1 MRRLG
6 IAIASFVTL
15 LMLVPLGL
23 LGFAAPAAASIDG
36 RVLLGVLFG
45 LQLMLMADHLLRF
58 ALRRDRRNLAFAALC
73 ALPSALG
80 LSGRWPPLPLLLDAS
95 LLTATLLA
103 LFLYGQYLAARHRRA
118 VNADF
123 HASRAEAASHAEQQA
138 KAQLLA
144 RISHEIRTPMN
155 GVLGMTELLL
165 GTPLSAKQ
173 RDYVQTIHSSGNELL
188 QLLNE
193 ILDLSALESGEI
205 ELDDVQFDLHALLD
219 ECLDTFRERAAAQGV
234 ELIGFV
240 QPQVPRTVSGDPA
253 RLRQALHNL
262 LDNAFKRTDE
272 GEVLLVAALEQAGE
286 RQHLRIAVQDSGL
299 PLSAAEREALR
310 YGRPHSHDYLG
321 EQSLEGQLGLIIS
334 RQLVTLMRGEFGV
347 ESGEQQGSTLWLRL
361 PLAPASRLPSELDPS
376 VQLRDARV
384 LVVDDNDTCRKVL
397 IEQCASWGLQASG
410 VSSGIEALAQLRTKA
425 NVREYFDAVLLDHEM
440 PGMSG
445 IQLAAKIRQ
454 DPHINHD
461 LLLVM
466 LSAQSQTPSKLVA
479 RNAGIS
485 RILAKPVAGYTL
497 KATLAEELGR
507 VRRGLGLAGAG
518 SQAGAPVP
526 EDFRVLV
533 AEDNSIS
540 TKVICGMLGKLDI
553 EPDLVCN
560 GRDALRALQSQPYDL
575 VLMDCEMPVLDG
587 FGATEQLR
595 AWEAAA
601 QRPRTPVV
609 ALTAH
614 ILGEHR
620 ERALQVGMDGHLAK
634 PVELSQLREV
644 VEHWVTVKEQRQRL
658 STQAT
663 V

>member
-1 MRRLG
+1 
-6 IAIASFVTL
+6 
-15 LMLVPLGL
+15 MLAPLGL
-23 LGFAAPAAASIDG
+23 LGLSVLDS
-36 RVLLGVLFG
+36 RLLLGVLCG
-45 LQLMLMADHLLRF
+45 AQLMLMADHLLRF
-58 ALRRDRRNLAFAALC
+58 ALRRDRRNLLFAGLC
-73 ALPSALG
+73 ALPPLLG
-80 LSGRWPPLPLLLDAS
+80 LSGLWPTLPAALNGALLSAS
-95 LLTATLLA
+95 LLG
-103 LFLYGQYLAARHRRA
+103 LFLAGLRLAILQRRS
-118 VNADF
+118 VHADL
-123 HASRAEAASHAEQQA
+123 HASRAEAASRAEQEA
-138 KAQLLA
+138 KSKFLA

-173 RDYVQTIHSSGNELL
+173 RDYVQTIQGSGNELL

-193 ILDLSALESGEI
+193 ILDISALESGEI
-205 ELDDVQFDLHALLD
+205 ELDEVQFDLHALLD
-219 ECLDTFRERAAAQGV
+219 ECLETFRLRAESNGI

-240 QPQVPRTVSGDPA
+240 QPQVPRTISGDPA

-262 LDNAFKRTDE
+262 LDHAFKQTDE
-272 GEVLLVAALEQAGE
+272 GEVLLVAALEQAGDQP
-286 RQHLRIAVQDSGL
+286 RLRIAVQDSGR
-299 PLSAAEREALR
+299 PLSAEERESLLSGAL
-310 YGRPHSHDYLG
+310 HSRDYLS
-321 EQSLEGQLGLIIS
+321 ENRLEGHLGLVIS
-334 RQLVTLMRGEFGV
+334 RRLASLMHGEFGI
-347 ESGEQQGSTLWLRL
+347 ESGDQQGSTLWLGL
-361 PLAPASRLPSELDPS
+361 PLPAASLAQPELDPTL
-376 VQLRDARV
+376 QLRDARV

-397 IEQCASWGLQASG
+397 IEQCSSWGLQVSG
-410 VSSGIEALAQLRTKA
+410 ASSGIEALALLRTKA
-425 NVREYFDAVLLDHEM
+425 NVRDYFDVVLLDHDM

-445 IQLAAKIRQ
+445 MQLAAKIKQ

-466 LSAQSQTPSKLVA
+466 LSGLSQAPSKLVA

-507 VRRGLGLAGAG
+507 ARRGFAVPGGQQRLAP
-518 SQAGAPVP
+518 QVP

-540 TKVICGMLGKLDI
+540 TKVIRGMLGKLDV
-553 EPDLVCN
+553 EPDLVSN
-560 GRDALRALQSQPYDL
+560 GRDALRALQRQPYDL

-587 FGATEQLR
+587 FAATEQLR
-595 AWEAAA
+595 AWEAAR

-620 ERALQVGMDGHLAK
+620 ERALKVGMDGHLAK

-644 VEHWVTVKEQRQRL
+644 VEHWVAVKEQRQRAAQP
-658 STQAT
+658 S
-663 V
+663 